1 LEIAAVLFD
10 LGNTLTDSASL
21 AGSLAHLAQ
30 TSVLDDLQL
39 DGTQPK
45 ELGQQ
50 VERHIDRLYLD
61 GQEQQPDWLN
71 VWQSAASHCGF
82 NLNSPEAEYLCRAH
96 LRQFVSEC
104 TVEPITVPLLADL
117 QAAKIPL
124 ALVSNATGPVDI
136 FDDDLRHKG
145 LASFFQTVV
154 WSSSVGYRKPNP
166 RIFQAA
172 LAGLGLSA
180 SQAILMVG
188 DHEQADVL
196 GGRNLGFTTI
206 KVVNSEVETHSAAD
220 YVVARAALPD
230 FFGRLNGGRG
240 VASNRL

>member
-1 LEIAAVLFD
+1 
-10 LGNTLTDSASL
+10 
-21 AGSLAHLAQ
+21 
-30 TSVLDDLQL
+30 LQ
-39 DGTQPK
+39 Q
-45 ELGQQ
+45 
-50 VERHIDRLYLD
+50 
-61 GQEQQPDWLN
+61 
-71 VWQSAASHCGF
+71 
-82 NLNSPEAEYLCRAH
+82 
-96 LRQFVSEC
+96 
-104 TVEPITVPLLADL
+104 
-117 QAAKIPL
+117 AKIPL

-154 WSSSVGYRKPNP
+154 WSSAVGYRKPHP

-180 SQAILMVG
+180 SPAILMVG

-196 GGRNLGFTTI
+196 GGNNMGFTTI
-206 KVVNSEVETHSAAD
+206 KVVNSEGGTNSAAD

-240 VASNRL
+240 VDSNRM